1 MQQYVNHFLDNEPI
15 PSIDWYYA
23 QMQMLTKMISVNEIN
38 QMMQQLVTDNN
49 RVVLAMMPEKDDFKF
64 PSDAEMEAVMRA
76 VDAEEIEAFVDNVKE
91 EPLIPSL
98 PQAGKIV
105 KTGHNDMWDAVE
117 WTLSNGVKVLIK
129 TTKFKEDE
137 ILMTA
142 VANEGMSRVLKN
154 IDVASYQTMSL
165 VTESYGINSYTNSDL
180 QKYLQGKQAAVSLGL
195 NSYSRSVGGSTTPK
209 DLAVMMELVYGV
221 FTGFNV
227 SADEFKALQE
237 LYVGLIQN
245 QEANP
250 QYVFSRDLS
259 KALYKSPYR
268 QTMSVD
274 DVKNADR
281 EVIINT
287 VRGQLDNAAD
297 YTFVF
302 VGNVDPETLKPLV
315 EQYIAT
321 LPANASAATKMVAK
335 ADPAL
340 GITPGNGRDEFTTK
354 MENPQ
359 TWVAIIESA
368 TMPYNIKDINLASI
382 AGQILTAR
390 LIETVREKEGAVYS
404 IGASGFITNPEG
416 MNAGMQSVF
425 PMKPELKEKV
435 LGMIKDQFDDM
446 TRNISDTE
454 LSKVKE
460 FMVKTYTE
468 NRERNSPWL
477 SAMTGYITTGVDKF
491 TENIATV
498 NAITPDDVKDFMKRL
513 NGQNNYR
520 IVILDP
526 AE

>member
-1 MQQYVNHFLDNEPI
+1 M
-15 PSIDWYYA
+15 
-23 QMQMLTKMISVNEIN
+23 
-38 QMMQQLVTDNN
+38 
-49 RVVLAMMPEKDDFKF
+49 
-64 PSDAEMEAVMRA
+64 
-76 VDAEEIEAFVDNVKE
+76 
-91 EPLIPSL
+91 IPSL

-368 TMPYNIKDINLASI
+368 TMPYNIKDINP
-382 AGQILTAR
+382 GQHRRPDPDRTPYRDRAR
-390 LIETVREKEGAVYS
+390 EGGRRVFNRGFRIHHQSRGNERRHAVGIPDEARTEGEGARHDQ
-404 IGASGFITNPEG
+404 G
-416 MNAGMQSVF
+416 SVRRHDTQHQRHRAQQGQGVHGQDLYR
-425 PMKPELKEKV
+425 KP
-435 LGMIKDQFDDM
+435 
-446 TRNISDTE
+446 
-454 LSKVKE
+454 
-460 FMVKTYTE
+460 
-468 NRERNSPWL
+468 
-477 SAMTGYITTGVDKF
+477 
-491 TENIATV
+491 
-498 NAITPDDVKDFMKRL
+498 
-513 NGQNNYR
+513 
-520 IVILDP
+520 
-526 AE
+526 